1 MICTYEMEDG
11 VMFFTKNKHLE
22 KWIVVYLDIV
32 IKSYDYY
39 MKAMTQIL
47 DGVDEET
54 CERLMHE
61 MEDLERKADEI
72 RHQIIRQMIE
82 GGILVESRVSL
93 LKMIEGIDR
102 VVGICE
108 DIIQEI
114 YMQNMHIEDIV
125 KDPIRKINEITFKQ
139 LDLLIYAVK
148 GTVEKYDI
156 DEMLEDVRAI
166 EKIESEVDD
175 LEHSAIKAVF
185 SLPIGLAEK
194 VQMRILIGQVGNL
207 ADTIEDISDEIEI
220 IMMTRRV

>member
-1 MICTYEMEDG
+1 
-11 VMFFTKNKHLE
+11 MFFTKNKHIE
-22 KWIVVYLDIV
+22 KWIVVYLDVV
-32 IKSYDYY
+32 IRSYDYY
-39 MKAMTQIL
+39 MKAMSQIL
-47 DGVDEET
+47 DGVNEVT
-54 CERLMHE
+54 CEGLMHGI
-61 MEDLERKADEI
+61 EDLERKADEI

-82 GGILVESRVSL
+82 GGILIESRISL
-93 LKMIEGIDR
+93 LKIIEGIDR

-156 DEMLEDVRAI
+156 DEMLEDVRTI
-166 EKIESEVDD
+166 ENMESEVDA
-175 LEHSAIKAVF
+175 LEHSAIKAIF
-185 SLPIGLAEK
+185 NLSIGLAEK
-194 VQMRILIGQVGNL
+194 VQMRMLIGQVGSL

>member
-1 MICTYEMEDG
+1 
-11 VMFFTKNKHLE
+11 MFFTKNKHLE

-47 DGVDEET
+47 DGVNEET
-54 CERLMHE
+54 CERFMHE
-61 MEDLERKADEI
+61 MEDLERKADEV

-114 YMQNMHIEDIV
+114 YMQDMHIEDIV
-125 KDPIRKINEITFKQ
+125 KDPIRKINEMTFKQ

-156 DEMLEDVRAI
+156 DEMLEDIRVI

-185 SLPIGLAEK
+185 GLPIGLAEK
-194 VQMRILIGQVGNL
+194 VQMRMLIGQVGNL